1 MQSKLLILMLGAA
14 LLVGCTGTQLPGKD
28 EKGSGEGAKNDLTLA
43 DPQAT
48 PETKALYSNL
58 WAIKEKGFMFGHHD
72 DLWCGRHWIG
82 HNPDD
87 DEGVVSSDTRS
98 VCGDYPA
105 VQGVDFAALID
116 DRYASDPT
124 ENSRK
129 LNSVKQAYDMGMV
142 NIVCLHLDN
151 PLTYNTTGADHYKK
165 GGAWDNTSD
174 QVVAQILTDGSEVQT
189 TYKLWMDRLADIIKN
204 LRGSDG
210 KTIPII
216 LRPYHEHNHD
226 WSWWGKKCATEQ
238 EYIDLWQWTVKYLR
252 DTKGVHNVI
261 YAISPQIDNQGTES
275 AYLTSWPGDDYV
287 DFLGMDCYQGINN
300 LVFTNNLKTLAR
312 ISQSKGKPCGVTETG
327 VQGFTKKDYWTENI
341 HAPMTGRKVSLLST
355 WRNKYVGI
363 DDKDD
368 HYFSVFP
375 GHPSEADFRKMYEAD
390 NTFFRNDLPDM
401 YTMAEGITV
410 K

>member
-14 LLVGCTGTQLPGKD
+14 LLTGCTGTQLPGKD
-28 EKGSGEGAKNDLTLA
+28 EKDYGEGTKNELTLA

-48 PETKALYSNL
+48 PETKALYSSL
-58 WAIKEKGFMFGHHD
+58 WVIKDKGFMFGHHD
-72 DLWCGRHWIG
+72 DLWCGRYWIG
-82 HNPDD
+82 HNPKDEDD
-87 DEGVVSSDTRS
+87 VVSSDTRS

-142 NIVCLHLDN
+142 NIVCLHMDN
-151 PLTYNTTGADHYKK
+151 PLTFNTPGSDHYKK
-165 GGAWDNTSD
+165 GGAWDNTSN
-174 QVVAQILTDGSEVQT
+174 QVVKQILTNGSEVQT

-204 LRGSDG
+204 LKGSDG

-226 WSWWGKKCATEQ
+226 WSWWGAKCTTEQ
-238 EYIDLWQWTVKYLR
+238 EYVELWRWTVKYLR

-312 ISQSKGKPCGVTETG
+312 ISQAKGKPCGVTETG
-327 VQGFTKKDYWTENI
+327 VQGFTKKDYWTQNI
-341 HAPMTGRKVSLLST
+341 HAPMTGRKVSLLAT

-363 DDKDD
+363 DENDD
-368 HYFSVFP
+368 HYFSVYP
-375 GHPSEADFRKMYEAD
+375 GHPSEADFVKMYNAD
-390 NTFFRNDLPDM
+390 NTYFRHNLPDM
-401 YTMAEGITV
+401 YTMADGITV

>member
-14 LLVGCTGTQLPGKD
+14 LLTGCTGTQLPGKD
-28 EKGSGEGAKNDLTLA
+28 EKDYGEGTKNELTLA

-58 WAIKEKGFMFGHHD
+58 WVIKDKGFMFGHHD
-72 DLWCGRHWIG
+72 DLWCGRYWIG
-82 HNPDD
+82 HNPKDEDD
-87 DEGVVSSDTRS
+87 VVSSDTRS

-151 PLTYNTTGADHYKK
+151 PLTFNTLGSDHYKK
-165 GGAWDNTSD
+165 GGAWDNTSN
-174 QVVAQILTDGSEVQT
+174 QVVKQILTNGSEVQT

-204 LRGSDG
+204 LKGSDD

-226 WSWWGKKCATEQ
+226 WSWWGAKCTTEQ
-238 EYIDLWQWTVKYLR
+238 EYVELWRWTVKYLR

-312 ISQSKGKPCGVTETG
+312 ISQAKGKPCGVTETG
-327 VQGFTKKDYWTENI
+327 VQGFTKKDYWTQNI
-341 HAPMTGRKVSLLST
+341 HAPMTGRKVSLLAT

-363 DDKDD
+363 DENDD
-368 HYFSVFP
+368 HYFSVYP
-375 GHPSEADFRKMYEAD
+375 GHPSEADFVKMYNAD
-390 NTFFRNDLPDM
+390 NTFFCHDLPDM